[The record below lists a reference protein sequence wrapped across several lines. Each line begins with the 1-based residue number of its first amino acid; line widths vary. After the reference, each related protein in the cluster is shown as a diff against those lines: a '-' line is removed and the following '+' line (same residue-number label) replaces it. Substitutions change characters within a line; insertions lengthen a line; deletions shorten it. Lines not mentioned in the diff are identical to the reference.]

1 LPQILKTMKV
11 AINILSLIIVLTV
24 CVRCDQPE
32 KQQFVKIMGEAQGTY
47 YMVSYYDSKGR
58 DFEEEVAKILK
69 DFDMSA
75 SLWEPNSVISKINRN
90 DEGAAPDEVF
100 LALFEMSKVIY
111 EKSLGAFDPTVGQL
125 VNAWG
130 FGFKNGIPVDQT
142 VADSLLEFTGFDK
155 VNLDNGVIFKP
166 DPGIQFD
173 FNAIA
178 QGFSVDLIGEFLKSE
193 GITSYLVDVGGEVL
207 GSGVKPDG
215 EHWKVGI
222 EKPSDNSQYGAD
234 LKAIV
239 KLEDKAIATSGNYR
253 KFYEKEGV
261 KYSHTIDPSTGFPVQ
276 HTLLSVSVLANNCA
290 MADAWATAFMVM
302 GLEKSFEIMA
312 KETELEAYFI
322 YSEPGSDLLK
332 TFATPGFDEIMM
344 KEND

>member
-1 LPQILKTMKV
+1 MK
-11 AINILSLIIVLTV
+11 ITIHLLSLIIVLAV
-24 CVRCDQPE
+24 CVRCHQPE
-32 KQQFVKIMGEAQGTY
+32 KQQFVKFMGEAQGTY

-58 DFEEEVAKILK
+58 NFEEEIAKILK

-75 SLWEPNSVISKINRN
+75 SLWETNSVISKINRN
-90 DEGAAPDEVF
+90 DEGAAPDEAF
-100 LALFEMSKVIY
+100 LTLFEMSKVIY
-111 EKSLGAFDPTVGQL
+111 EKSQGAFDPTVGQL

-155 VNLDNGVIFKP
+155 VNFENGVIFKK

-178 QGFSVDLIGEFLKSE
+178 QGFSVDLIGEFLKRE

-207 GSGVKPDG
+207 GSGIKPDG

-222 EKPSDNSQYGAD
+222 EKPSDGSQYGAD
-234 LKAIV
+234 LKAII

-276 HTLLSVSVLANNCA
+276 HTLLSVSVLADNCA

-302 GLEKSFEIMA
+302 GLETSIDIIE
-312 KETELEAYFI
+312 KEPDLQAYFI
-322 YSEPGSDLLK
+322 YSEPGSDVLK
-332 TFATPGFDEIMM
+332 TFATPGFNEIMM